1 MISNAGNS
9 ANGSRAVTGIGIG
22 SVIHQMTT
30 QIVTAR
36 VMAAFGST
44 VVWDSST
51 PTRRPAVGPKVKARV
66 LRLS

>member
-9 ANGSRAVTGIGIG
+9 AKGSSAVMGIGIG

-36 VMAAFGST
+36 VMAAFNSIA
-44 VVWDSST
+44 VWESST
-51 PTRRPAVGPKVKARV
+51 PAIRPAAGPKAKAKFRK
-66 LRLS
+66 

>member
-1 MISNAGNS
+1 MISNAGKS

-36 VMAAFGST
+36 VMAAFG
-44 VVWDSST
+44 
-51 PTRRPAVGPKVKARV
+51 
-66 LRLS
+66 